1 MKCNC
6 WNGPSTLGHGLPGLA
21 HGPFGPRSKQG
32 SSTALDGG
40 ADSGE
45 WRRGEVGSWVGE
57 MADEVGTRFGH
68 RRRRR
73 LTRGWCPR
81 GASRSEGNDGEG
93 RHPMVEVGGS
103 RLRKVVETRAVVG
116 AASTERVGGW
126 RWLGGGRRLEQRQM
140 MGGKA
145 KRTR

>member
-1 MKCNC
+1 MKNMKCNY

-57 MADEVGTRFGH
+57 MADEVGDSIWSPVKEEDHQRAVST
-68 RRRRR
+68 
-73 LTRGWCPR
+73 
-81 GASRSEGNDGEG
+81 G
-93 RHPMVEVGGS
+93 RISVGG
-103 RLRKVVETRAVVG
+103 
-116 AASTERVGGW
+116 
-126 RWLGGGRRLEQRQM
+126 EQR
-140 MGGKA
+140 
-145 KRTR
+145 